1 MASTPHYAHLL
12 LPQTIGW
19 SLNLYAA
26 GIVHAWASA
35 YRTRVKEDRR
45 SVRVLVWAVTLL
57 SSGSAILNL
66 VSIASQ
72 VLEPTYP
79 NDEVWLFRPSSASA
93 RTRSRLKHSLH
104 QSDPG
109 RDHGHTRAKLLRQ
122 SLLPRPLLHCRR
134 QLNPSQLLPKPYG
147 IPFVG
152 VVALPMLAGLVGAA
166 AFSVVLRASRR
177 TCSS

>member
-1 MASTPHYAHLL
+1 MASTPRSAYLL

-45 SVRVLVWAVTLL
+45 SVRALVWAVTLL

-79 NDEVWLFRPSSASA
+79 NDEVWLFRPSSALQASN
-93 RTRSRLKHSLH
+93 
-104 QSDPG
+104 
-109 RDHGHTRAKLLRQ
+109 RA
-122 SLLPRPLLHCRR
+122 
-134 QLNPSQLLPKPYG
+134 
-147 IPFVG
+147 
-152 VVALPMLAGLVGAA
+152 
-166 AFSVVLRASRR
+166 
-177 TCSS
+177 